1 MHFQSVFGAD
11 WEHCR
16 CETGPNFGRQI
27 CRLAEVVPGWR
38 ENRFY
43 EMEIQD
49 SRYVLRPASG
59 TRKTGR
65 FEDRV
70 VSVGLANGT
79 RQEHTSGPGLKVS
92 PQFLS
97 GHRIGYVMKA
107 GPRMGLAFTTGNQ
120 GADGQMR
127 NPSWSN
133 GSYIRNGPLYGAE
146 TNPCSVSIQNLIWP
160 IRTRFQRFRMM
171 ERSLH

>member
-27 CRLAEVVPGWR
+27 CRLAEVVPGCR
-38 ENRFY
+38 ENRFLYVFY

-70 VSVGLANGT
+70 GGS
-79 RQEHTSGPGLKVS
+79 RERDSPGAHVRS
-92 PQFLS
+92 
-97 GHRIGYVMKA
+97 
-107 GPRMGLAFTTGNQ
+107 
-120 GADGQMR
+120 
-127 NPSWSN
+127 
-133 GSYIRNGPLYGAE
+133 GAE
-146 TNPCSVSIQNLIWP
+146 SFTAVP
-160 IRTRFQRFRMM
+160 
-171 ERSLH
+171 